1 MELVSYKMCL
11 NQEVHALKLA
21 IISFKI
27 TTSDSLVIIFT
38 LSKWGFYLFHFVFV
52 FFLFFFSGFFFLVSM
67 KSSADL

>member
-38 LSKWGFYLFHFVFV
+38 LGKWDFYFVF
-52 FFLFFFSGFFFLVSM
+52 GFFCSF
-67 KSSADL
+67 